1 MSRLVIAVQYAS
13 RSRALPDEASVRRWA
28 RTALAAA
35 ARQRPVTLS
44 ELTIR
49 YVDRPEARTLNGAF
63 RGKDYPTNVLTF
75 PLTSETADIAICAAV
90 VRLEALAQK
99 KALADHHAHM
109 VVHGVLHAA
118 GFDHETDAEAEAM
131 EAIEVAALARLGVK
145 NPYE

>member
-1 MSRLVIAVQYAS
+1 MSRLAITVQYAS
-13 RSRALPDEASVRRWA
+13 RSRPLPDEASVKRWA
-28 RTALAAA
+28 RAALAAA
-35 ARQRPVTLS
+35 ARQRPVTLT

-63 RGKDYPTNVLTF
+63 RGKDYATNVLTF
-75 PLTSETADIAICAAV
+75 PLSPEAADIAICAAV

-99 KALADHHAHM
+99 KTAADHHAHM
-109 VVHGVLHAA
+109 VVHGALHAA
-118 GFDHETDAEAEAM
+118 GFDHETDDEAAAM